1 MLHYNRTLAV
11 KLNDTDFSEN
21 TAWKMWK
28 LAMTHRSMM
37 DMAGANIKTK
47 VVNSVFKDSWG
58 KRRDGLEFHKSFK
71 QLWKEEREERN

>member
-1 MLHYNRTLAV
+1 
-11 KLNDTDFSEN
+11 
-21 TAWKMWK
+21 
-28 LAMTHRSMM
+28 MM

-71 QLWKEEREERN
+71 QLWKEERDERN